1 LRLKEIPMQ
10 TTARFDIY
18 AFIHK
23 GLRACFAHTL
33 VAVGRLDWTDSDEV
47 AFVLGEV
54 DDLLAFCRSHLAKEN
69 RFVHTAMESRRPGS
83 TLQGG
88 QDHVHHEQD
97 IATLTALCESLRRL
111 PALRRENAARDLYRE
126 LARFVAE
133 NLEHMAMEE
142 REHNRVLWE
151 THSDDEIRAIEG
163 AIVASLTPEDSR
175 LSLGWMVRAM
185 SAGERAG
192 FLGAIRQ
199 SAPAEA
205 FNGMLQMTRSLLEA
219 RDRQKLDAA
228 LGIRTVPADFTGV
241 V

>member
-1 LRLKEIPMQ
+1 MQ
-10 TTARFDIY
+10 PTARFDIY

-33 VAVGRLDWTDSDEV
+33 VAVGRLDWSDNE
-47 AFVLGEV
+47 EV
-54 DDLLAFCRSHLAKEN
+54 DFVASEVTDLLAFCLSHLAKEN
-69 RFVHTAMESRRPGS
+69 RFVHPAMESRRPGS
-83 TLQGG
+83 TAKGG
-88 QDHVHHEQD
+88 QDHEHHEQD
-97 IATLTALCESLRRL
+97 IATLTALCDTLRRL
-111 PALRRENAARDLYRE
+111 PALRREAAARELYRE

-175 LSLGWMVRAM
+175 LSLGWMLRAM
-185 SAGERAG
+185 SATERAG
-192 FLGAIRQ
+192 FLGMIRQ
-199 SAPAEA
+199 NAPAET
-205 FNGMLQMTRSLLEA
+205 FEGMLQMARGLLTT

-228 LGIRTVPADFTGV
+228 LGLHAVPADFTGV